1 MSKVRDFN
9 LFSDIFILNFILL
22 QNMFILKK
30 ISNIFKLKFIINKI
44 KNFKIYLTLNNKIIN
59 YKFLF
64 NSIYLIIFFIKINF

>member
-30 ISNIFKLKFIINKI
+30 ISNIFKLKFIL
-44 KNFKIYLTLNNKIIN
+44 KIYINYLNFEYLFSIKKLKII
-59 YKFLF
+59 FV
-64 NSIYLIIFFIKINF
+64 FI

>member
-30 ISNIFKLKFIINKI
+30 ISNIFKLKFIYYNKI
-44 KNFKIYLTLNNKIIN
+44 
-59 YKFLF
+59 
-64 NSIYLIIFFIKINF
+64 

>member
-30 ISNIFKLKFIINKI
+30 ISNIFKLKFIYQQGF
-44 KNFKIYLTLNNKIIN
+44 KNE
-59 YKFLF
+59 
-64 NSIYLIIFFIKINF
+64 IFFYLY

>member
-30 ISNIFKLKFIINKI
+30 ISNIFKLKFIYQQGF
-44 KNFKIYLTLNNKIIN
+44 KNFTKNMMMNLSKEKMKKRLKSRT
-59 YKFLF
+59 
-64 NSIYLIIFFIKINF
+64 